1 MYISVTAGEG
11 HGDFLQDV
19 GKGPI
24 ESGTVALEWDE
35 EAEDNNILSKLAEYL
50 KLPWWTEARVLEV
63 NASQRT
69 EFERNKGWIA
79 VHYAWWYVPDVG
91 SVGVATTRNIFI
103 VGDDGKTIGK
113 VR

>member
-19 GKGPI
+19 GEGPI
-24 ESGTVALEWDE
+24 ESGTVALSWKEGLGGAD
-35 EAEDNNILSKLAEYL
+35 ILDRLAKAIDCVWEQSRLLEIDSSK
-50 KLPWWTEARVLEV
+50 
-63 NASQRT
+63 RT
-69 EFERNKGWIA
+69 EYEYSKGWMAIR
-79 VHYAWWYVPDVG
+79 YAWWYVPDVG
-91 SVGVATTRNIFI
+91 PVGVATTRNIFI